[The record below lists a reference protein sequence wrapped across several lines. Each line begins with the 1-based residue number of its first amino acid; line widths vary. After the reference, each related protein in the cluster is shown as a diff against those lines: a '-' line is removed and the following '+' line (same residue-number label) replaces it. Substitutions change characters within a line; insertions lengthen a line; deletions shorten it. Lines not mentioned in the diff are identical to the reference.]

1 MRIEQLIKLS
11 KTTLSA
17 CLVAGILSAGM
28 AQAGVSQ
35 APLNLVEGVSPN
47 VILTLDESGS
57 MSWGYIPD
65 TTAQSYK
72 DLIGSNNNKR
82 YHANNTN
89 PLAYNPHFVYEIPP
103 AFELNGDSKELTTS
117 FSNAPAN
124 GFGVQ
129 HSTYNPRIN
138 LSAEYRPIYE
148 HRIPLR
154 APNYSHPPFFNPSSC
169 SVSIRSDNSTDNCTI
184 GGTRVSVRRTR
195 TGCDRVSPSSITL
208 NVEGKTFTQ
217 DLSCSRSG
225 NTVTITSTSGGE
237 YPAFYYEFDGR
248 LDSGRCAARKSDNYG
263 GGEDCYR
270 LRWVDT
276 SSAYDKNNVR
286 LQHPDGTLVD
296 GQQNFAIWYSFYRSR
311 ALATLSAASIA
322 FYDLSSN
329 IRFTWQDL
337 ASCTNFVSTT
347 SGSGECYAN
356 SLKPFNVKHRGEFYS
371 WLRALYFNSGTPL
384 PAAMKR
390 AGEYLKTDT
399 PWKMNPQGGDIDKE
413 GSENTTENTL
423 ACRPSYHVLM
433 TDGMWNSTTT
443 DPGSFRADDKT
454 FTTPSSAKYP
464 AMSYNEVNPFYD
476 SKSSTLADF
485 AMHYWATDLRPDLEN
500 KVPTFVPFKNDN
512 MAKEYWDPR
521 NNPAGWQHMTNFVMG
536 LGLTTSL
543 DKSDIPWAGSTHAGA
558 GYAALVDGTAT
569 WPAASSGNNH
579 NVYDLWH
586 AAVNSRGDFYSV
598 DSPEDMVKAFKDILS
613 RIAERQSTAALPA
626 IASSVEEA
634 DSDDPESVARL
645 ASYFYRSS
653 FDSKDWSGD
662 LEKIKSY
669 ISYENNKRTEVTET
683 VWKAS
688 NKLPLHGARKI
699 YMASSTASNKL
710 KAFNTTNAD
719 TALINA
725 LNRKPD
731 EGTSDGNWQKR
742 LNFIRGDRD
751 EESGLFR
758 ERSSV
763 LGDFLGSQP
772 VYVAGARYLEGFAN
786 KIEENTKYSEFL
798 TQQKSRRAQV
808 YIGGNAGMLHAFDA
822 ATGAEEFAFVPTA
835 VYPHLNRLTDPRY
848 AETHRFFVDGT
859 PEVADVYDG
868 QNWRTIL
875 VGTLRAGGQGIF
887 ALDITK
893 PDEIKLLWELDQ
905 NSALFIGKV
914 KPGHSF
920 PRPTI
925 ARLHNGRWAVVTG
938 NGYDNGDDSGKAAL
952 YIIDAITG
960 ELTKSLEVQSPG
972 SATHNGLSTPRLAD
986 FDGDGVADYAYAGDL
1001 HGNLWRFDL
1010 LGDNAQEDRAKSA
1023 GSIYGDK
1030 EGDTTK
1036 FKVSYGGLPMFTA
1049 KSSNNRTQA
1058 IMAPPS
1064 LVRHPNRQSYL
1075 IVFGTGKYYEEGDAG
1090 GDLSTA
1096 QSIYAIW
1103 DKQTKAQTTSA
1114 LSISRADLLEQSFI
1128 ENVVG
1133 KNAVADVNREARTL
1147 SDNKMDWESKKGWV
1161 LDLKVGSSLTGEMLI
1176 NDMRVVGTT
1185 LLFSSLVPNDD
1196 PCAHG
1201 SGNWLYAINP
1211 FTGGRTVRHVF
1222 DTRNADPEH
1231 TVQVISGIKF
1241 GGPGGVPLHSTQAG
1255 LEVYPGEGINIAEM
1269 TGRQTWRVVPEP

>member
-1 MRIEQLIKLS
+1 MNLTKQLLF
-11 KTTLSA
+11 TTKS
-17 CLVAGILSAGM
+17 ILSALLTASM
-28 AQAGVSQ
+28 LTVAATANAGVSQ
-35 APLNLVEGVSPN
+35 NPLVLVEGVAPN
-47 VILTLDESGS
+47 MLLTLDDSGS
-57 MSWGYIPD
+57 MRFAFSPD
-65 TTAQSYK
+65 N
-72 DLIGSNNNKR
+72 IGSEQDTRRVKSSD
-82 YHANNTN
+82 
-89 PLAYNPHFVYEIPP
+89 YNPIYYNPNIEYEIPP
-103 AFELNGDSKELTTS
+103 FFDDNGNKKELGTS
-117 FSNAPAN
+117 FSKAYHN
-124 GFGVQ
+124 GFDTSVGYVDLRTNYQ
-129 HSTYNPRIN
+129 VGWDIPINKKPSDYTYSSSTNYTAPTGR
-138 LSAEYRPIYE
+138 LYR
-148 HRIPLR
+148 L
-154 APNYSHPPFFNPSSC
+154 AKNPSADFSNTNQTRGVAAYYYKHNQVSSC
-169 SVSIRSDNSTDNCTI
+169 IKTSDSCYTK
-184 GGTRVSVRRTR
+184 V
-195 TGCDRVSPSSITL
+195 
-208 NVEGKTFTQ
+208 NVPE
-217 DLSCSRSG
+217 S
-225 NTVTITSTSGGE
+225 E
-237 YPAFYYEFDGR
+237 
-248 LDSGRCAARKSDNYG
+248 
-263 GGEDCYR
+263 
-270 LRWVDT
+270 
-276 SSAYDKNNVR
+276 
-286 LQHPDGTLVD
+286 
-296 GQQNFAIWYSFYRSR
+296 QQNFAIWYSFYRNR
-311 ALATLSAASIA
+311 ALATLSAAAIA
-322 FYDLSSN
+322 FSDLESN
-329 IRFTWQDL
+329 IRLSWQ
-337 ASCTNFVSTT
+337 AINSCNSFDS
-347 SGSGECYAN
+347 SDDKCKSSFGSYTLEQKGNLYKWLG
-356 SLKPFNVKHRGEFYS
+356 SMPFDG
-371 WLRALYFNSGTPL
+371 GTPL
-384 PAAMKR
+384 RASLKR
-390 AGEYLKTDT
+390 AGDFLTTDKAWQKY
-399 PWKMNPQGGDIDKE
+399 PKGG
-413 GSENTTENTL
+413 GVNTVENTL

-433 TDGMWNSTTT
+433 TDGMWNGTTT
-443 DPGSFRADDKT
+443 NPGSFRSDDTT
-454 FTTPSSAKYP
+454 FTTPSSTKYP
-464 AMSYNEVNPFYD
+464 AMSYNKVKPFYD
-476 SKSSTLADF
+476 STTNTLADF
-485 AMHYWATDLRPDLEN
+485 AMHYWATDLRPDLDN
-500 KVPTFVPFKNDN
+500 KVPTFVPFKHDS
-512 MAKEYWDPR
+512 MTDEYWDPR

-543 DKSDIPWAGSTHAGA
+543 DKTNIPWAGSTHAGA
-558 GYAALVDGTAT
+558 GYKALVDGTAT
-569 WPAASSGNNH
+569 WPPAASSSQN

-613 RIAERQSTAALPA
+613 RIAERQSTATLPA

-634 DSDDPESVARL
+634 DPNDSESVAKL

-688 NKLPLHGARKI
+688 NFLPLHGARQI
-699 YMASSTASNKL
+699 YMASSTGSRKL

-719 TALINA
+719 TVLINA

-731 EGTSDGNWQKR
+731 EGTSDNNWQKR
-742 LNFIRGDRD
+742 LNFIRGARS
-751 EESGLFR
+751 EEGGLFR

-786 KIEENTKYSEFL
+786 KIEGNTKYSEFVE
-798 TQQKSRRAQV
+798 QQKSRRAQI

-822 ATGAEEFAFVPTA
+822 ATGVEKFAFVPTA
-835 VYPHLNRLTDPRY
+835 VFPHLNRLTDPRY

-887 ALDITK
+887 ALDITN

-905 NSALFIGKV
+905 NSAAFIDKV

-972 SATHNGLSTPRLAD
+972 SATHNGLSTPKLAD

-1010 LGDNAQEDRAKSA
+1010 LGANAGEGREKEE

-1030 EGDTTK
+1030 DGNTTG
-1036 FKVSYGGLPMFTA
+1036 FKVSYGAEPMFTA
-1049 KSSNNRTQA
+1049 ESSNNRAQT

-1064 LVRHPNRQSYL
+1064 LVRHPDRQSYL

-1090 GDLSTA
+1090 GDLSAA

-1103 DKQTKAQTTSA
+1103 DKETKAQDTSA

-1147 SDNKMDWESKKGWV
+1147 SDNEMDWESKKGWV
-1161 LDLKVGSSLTGEMLI
+1161 LDLKVGESALTGEMLI

-1185 LLFSSLVPNDD
+1185 LLFSTLVPNDD

-1201 SGNWLYAINP
+1201 AGNWLYAINP

-1222 DTRNADPEH
+1222 DTRNADPDH
-1231 TVQVISGIKF
+1231 SVQVVSGIKF
-1241 GGPGGVPLHSTQAG
+1241 GGPGGVPLHSTPGG
-1255 LEVYPGEGINIAEM
+1255 LEAYPGEGINIAEM
-1269 TGRQTWRVVPEP
+1269 TGRQTWRMVPDP

>member
-1 MRIEQLIKLS
+1 MMRMEQLIKLS

-17 CLVAGILSAGM
+17 CLVAGVLSAGM

-57 MSWGYIPD
+57 MSWGFIPD
-65 TTAQSYK
+65 TSAQPYK

-89 PLAYNPHFVYEIPP
+89 PLAYNPHLVYEIPP

-129 HSTYNPRIN
+129 DSTYNPRIN

-154 APNYSHPPFFNPSSC
+154 APNYSHPPFFKPSFC
-169 SVSIRSDNSTDNCTI
+169 SVSISNNGTTRSCKIGNTDVTVK
-184 GGTRVSVRRTR
+184 RVSS
-195 TGCDRVSPSSITL
+195 GCDIVKPSSITL
-208 NVEGKTFTQ
+208 NLEGKTLKQ
-217 DLSCSRSG
+217 NLSCSRSD
-225 NTVTITSTSGGE
+225 NTVTISIGF
-237 YPAFYYEFDGR
+237 PAFYYEFDGE
-248 LDSGRCAARKSDNYG
+248 LDSESGKCAGKKNRYDG
-263 GGEDCYR
+263 GGENCYR
-270 LRWVDT
+270 LRWVDE
-276 SSAYDKNNVR
+276 SSAYDKDGVR
-286 LQHPDGTLVD
+286 LRHPDGTLVD
-296 GQQNFAIWYSFYRSR
+296 GRQNFAIWYSFYRSR

-329 IRFTWQDL
+329 IRFTWQNLDTCK
-337 ASCTNFVSTT
+337 SFTGTT
-347 SGSGECYAN
+347 SGSGSCFAN
-356 SLKPFNVKHRGEFYS
+356 SLKPFNAKHRGEFYS
-371 WLRALYFNSGTPL
+371 WLRNVYFNKSTPL

-390 AGEYLKTDT
+390 AGEYLKTVT
-399 PWKMNPQGGDIDKE
+399 PWKMNPQGGDIDEE
-413 GSENTTENTL
+413 GSENTKENTL

-433 TDGMWNSTTT
+433 TDGMWNATTEN
-443 DPGSFRADDKT
+443 PGSFRSDDTT
-454 FTTPSSAKYP
+454 FATPSSAKYP
-464 AMSYNEVNPFYD
+464 AMSYNNVKPFYD
-476 SKSSTLADF
+476 STANTLADF
-485 AMHYWATDLRPDLEN
+485 AMHYWATDLRTDLDN
-500 KVPTFVPFKNDN
+500 KVPTFVPFKHDS
-512 MAKEYWDPR
+512 MADEYWDPR

-543 DKSDIPWAGSTHAGA
+543 DKTDIPWAGSTHAGA
-558 GYAALVDGTAT
+558 GYKALVDGDAT
-569 WPAASSGNNH
+569 WPPAESGNQN

-586 AAVNSRGDFYSV
+586 AAVNSRGEFYSV
-598 DSPEDMVKAFKDILS
+598 DSPADMVKAFKDILS
-613 RIAERQSTAALPA
+613 RIAERQSTATLPA

-634 DSDDPESVARL
+634 DPNNPESVAKL

-669 ISYENNKRTEVTET
+669 ISYEGNKRTEVTET

-688 NKLPLHGARKI
+688 NFLPPHGARKI

-710 KAFNTTNAD
+710 KEFNTINAD
-719 TALINA
+719 TALKNA

-731 EGTSDGNWQKR
+731 EGTIDGNWQKR
-742 LNFIRGDRD
+742 LDFIRGARS
-751 EESGLFR
+751 EEGGLFR

-786 KIEENTKYSEFL
+786 KIEGPDHTKYSDFVK
-798 TQQKSRRAQV
+798 QQKSRRAQI

-822 ATGAEEFAFVPTA
+822 ATGVEKFAFVPTA
-835 VYPHLNRLTDPRY
+835 VFPHLNRLTDPRY

-887 ALDITK
+887 ALDITN

-905 NSALFIGKV
+905 NSAAFIGKV

-972 SATHNGLSTPRLAD
+972 SATHNGLSTPKLAD

-1010 LGDNAQEDRAKSA
+1010 LGKPAE
-1023 GSIYGDK
+1023 SIYGGKSGGVD
-1030 EGDTTK
+1030 K
-1036 FKVSYGGLPMFTA
+1036 FKVSYGAEPMFTA
-1049 KSSNNRTQA
+1049 ESSNNRAQT

-1075 IVFGTGKYYEEGDAG
+1075 IVFGTGKYYEEGDAW

-1103 DKQTKAQTTSA
+1103 DEKTKAQTTSA
-1114 LSISRADLLEQSFI
+1114 LSISRADLLKQSFE

-1133 KNAVADVNREARTL
+1133 KNEVAGVNREARTL

-1161 LDLKVGSSLTGEMLI
+1161 LDLEVDESALTGEMLI

-1185 LLFSSLVPNDD
+1185 LLFSTLVPNDD

-1201 SGNWLYAINP
+1201 AGNWLYAINP

-1222 DTRNADPEH
+1222 DTRNADPDH
-1231 TVQVISGIKF
+1231 SVQVVSGIKF
-1241 GGPGGVPLHSTQAG
+1241 GGPGGVPLHSTPGG

-1269 TGRQTWRVVPEP
+1269 TGRQTWRMVPDP